1 MQIYFLTIFYL
12 TLTAFFLL
20 IESYREYLT
29 FMIRYRHILLSSI
42 KLRVFFF
49 LFGIVLGVLNLLF
62 PSSPGPR
69 FLGDLIPAIALFL
82 ASIYYP
88 SLKEARIGDATLYG
102 KGKSRGLILLAISCL
117 HFMLPNCVLI

>member
-1 MQIYFLTIFYL
+1 
-12 TLTAFFLL
+12 
-20 IESYREYLT
+20 
-29 FMIRYRHILLSSI
+29 MIRYRHILLSSI

-102 KGKSRGLILLAISCL
+102 KGKSRGLILLAISCF

>member
-49 LFGIVLGVLNLLF
+49 IFGIVLGVLNLLF
-62 PSSPGPR
+62 PSSPGPC

-102 KGKSRGLILLAISCL
+102 KGKSRGLILLAISCF

>member
-29 FMIRYRHILLSSI
+29 FMIRYRHISLSSI

-102 KGKSRGLILLAISCL
+102 KGKTRGLILLAISCF

>member
-49 LFGIVLGVLNLLF
+49 LFGIVLGELNLLF

-102 KGKSRGLILLAISCL
+102 KGKSRGLILLAISCF

>member
-49 LFGIVLGVLNLLF
+49 IFGIVLGVLNLLF

-102 KGKSRGLILLAISCL
+102 KGKSRGLILLCISCF
-117 HFMLPNCVLI
+117 HFMLSNCVLI

>member
-29 FMIRYRHILLSSI
+29 FMIIYRHILLSSI

-102 KGKSRGLILLAISCL
+102 KGKTRGLILFAISC
-117 HFMLPNCVLI
+117 FDCMLPNCVLI

>member
-29 FMIRYRHILLSSI
+29 FMIRYRHILLISI

-102 KGKSRGLILLAISCL
+102 KGKTRGLILLAISCF